1 MTKNQV
7 ESISDSNSMAVANSL
22 YTVHDYI
29 KDNPNYFFDKIIP
42 LIDLIETYQGEGP
55 NCGKKMVL
63 ARFKYCN
70 KSCPFCDTQKM
81 MKDLN
86 VQMYSLHDISML
98 LKHSPNLMITGGEP
112 TLNIKHDN
120 NVMSQLDFT
129 KLMIYSLNYQ
139 FVDIETNGYSLIH
152 LVDSL
157 STYQY
162 YAPKCEINISW
173 SPKFVSKND
182 YSYNLDTL
190 KQLMCTEDKYI
201 EDNNIKTFYSKKIYP
216 IIKIVISDDLPEYKR
231 FIYEAVLKYRFN
243 PNRVYLM
250 PEGTNLEEINKS
262 MESVLKV
269 AFDLGCNVSS
279 RLHII
284 HNFK

>member
-1 MTKNQV
+1 MAKNQEV
-7 ESISDSNSMAVANSL
+7 DSPIV
-22 YTVHDYI
+22 YHRVCDYM
-29 KDNPNYFFDKIIP
+29 KDNNYFFKKIIP
-42 LIDLIETYQGEGP
+42 LIDLVETYQGEGP

-70 KSCPFCDTQKM
+70 KACPFCDTQKM

-86 VQMYSLHDISML
+86 TQMYSLLDISML

-112 TLNIKHDN
+112 TLSIKKSEDI
-120 NVMSQLDFT
+120 MSQLEFT

-139 FVDIETNGYSLIH
+139 FVDIETNGYNLLD
-152 LVDSL
+152 LVQSL
-157 STYQY
+157 STYGNY
-162 YAPKCEINISW
+162 SDKSEINISW
-173 SPKFVSKND
+173 SPKFVSEHD
-182 YSYNLDTL
+182 YSINIQTL
-190 KQLMCTEDKYI
+190 KDLIAFEDKYNYDI
-201 EDNNIKTFYSKKIYP
+201 SKDYTKKICP
-216 IIKIVISDDLPEYKR
+216 IIKIVISDNLPEYKR
-231 FIYEAVLKYRFN
+231 FIYETVLKYKFN

-250 PEGTNLEEINKS
+250 PEGTNLEQINKS
-262 MESVLKV
+262 MESVLKA